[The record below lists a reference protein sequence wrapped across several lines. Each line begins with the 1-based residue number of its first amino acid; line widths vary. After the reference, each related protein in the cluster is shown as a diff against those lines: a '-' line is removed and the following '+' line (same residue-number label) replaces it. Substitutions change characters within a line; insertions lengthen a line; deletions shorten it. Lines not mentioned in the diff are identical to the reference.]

1 MIKLLIAATALSL
14 AAGPASVQ
22 RIPADFASVGED
34 RRAIEALLATYTR
47 AVSTKDQAL
56 FETLLLSRD
65 IPFSGIGAAL
75 PADGNAAGLANYER
89 FRKGVF
95 EGRPFTQ
102 RFRQV
107 RIEQDGAL
115 ANVRLVFVNS
125 AADGQSWGW
134 KTLQLVKAGGR
145 WKIAS
150 EFYTSHKQ

>member
-1 MIKLLIAATALSL
+1 
-14 AAGPASVQ
+14 
-22 RIPADFASVGED
+22 
-34 RRAIEALLATYTR
+34 
-47 AVSTKDQAL
+47 
-56 FETLLLSRD
+56 
-65 IPFSGIGAAL
+65 
-75 PADGNAAGLANYER
+75 
-89 FRKGVF
+89 VF

-102 RFRQV
+102 RFQQV